1 MRLIEFSSLNKYL
14 ATVKVQGSMV
24 KTSIHAESQ
33 AQARLLLNK
42 LYGKDNVQSV
52 NAKTKKKN

>member
-1 MRLIEFSSLNKYL
+1 MRLNEFSSLNKYL
-14 ATVKVQGSMV
+14 ASVKVQGSLI

-33 AQARLLLNK
+33 TQARLLLGK

-52 NAKTKKKN
+52 NSNTKKKK